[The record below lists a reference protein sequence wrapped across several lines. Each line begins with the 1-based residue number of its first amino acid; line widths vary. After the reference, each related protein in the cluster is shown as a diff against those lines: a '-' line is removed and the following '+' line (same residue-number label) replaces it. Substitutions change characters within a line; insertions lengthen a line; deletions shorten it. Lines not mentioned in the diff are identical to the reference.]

1 MGSPAGQPQF
11 LWLQRYPDNE
21 WFLRVTLSVATHGFR
36 PESGVETDKLL
47 GVVLNACGAIAEAE
61 GWRCR
66 SSRRFRMAVG
76 ALNPVSGSL
85 WEAISKIAAE
95 EGVTLFDMDLPGGGE
110 SGHGGILRVY
120 IYRPKGAEPAPVE
133 EPQAEGDEEH
143 PRRTGVSF
151 EDCTR
156 VAKRIL
162 DVDEQEGLIPEGCLL
177 EVSSPGVN
185 RTLRRAEHFG
195 GAVGERVRLKFREPS
210 GSYRVATGILAA
222 VDGEA
227 LRLETDERDEVV
239 NLSLRDVKDAR
250 VDFKF

>member
-1 MGSPAGQPQF
+1 M
-11 LWLQRYPDNE
+11 
-21 WFLRVTLSVATHGFR
+21 ATHGFR
-36 PESGVETDKLL
+36 PESGVDTGKLL
-47 GVVLNACGAIAEAE
+47 GGSPKSLRHDCLGVFWG
-61 GWRCR
+61 CR
-66 SSRRFRMAVG
+66 SSERFRMAVG

-133 EPQAEGDEEH
+133 EAQAEGDEEH

-162 DVDEQEGLIPEGCLL
+162 DVDEQEALIPEGCLL
-177 EVSSPGVN
+177 EVSSPGIN
-185 RTLRRAEHFG
+185 RRLRRAEHFC
-195 GAVGERVRLKFREPS
+195 GAVGERVRLKFREQS
-210 GSYRVATGILAA
+210 GSYRVATGMLAA
-222 VDGEA
+222 ADSESV
-227 LRLETDERDEVV
+227 RLEVEERDEVV
-239 NLSLRDVKDAR
+239 HVSLRDVKDAR